1 MRSDE
6 IVSPEKLRELA
17 QVYSRQ
23 SEADAE
29 IDENRYIIGAFL
41 IVAGCVIGP
50 VLWFTVIR

>member
-6 IVSPEKLRELA
+6 IVSPEKLLELA

-23 SEADAE
+23 SEAST
-29 IDENRYIIGAFL
+29 ENPPKGTIAVAFL
-41 IVAGCVIGP
+41 IVAVCVIGP